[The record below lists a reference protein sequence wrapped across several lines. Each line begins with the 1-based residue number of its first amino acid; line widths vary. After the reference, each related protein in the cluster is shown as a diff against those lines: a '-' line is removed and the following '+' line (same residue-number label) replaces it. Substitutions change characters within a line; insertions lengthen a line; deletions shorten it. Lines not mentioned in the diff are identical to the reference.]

1 MAQKGTS
8 VERSVKSAA
17 PDVVHVE
24 LAEIGKKGVDAII
37 HMQRELCDAFG
48 EMNREWFARAQAEAN
63 LASELAT
70 RLTTARSVPDTA
82 IMCQEW
88 MGRRME
94 MFAENSR
101 RFVADSQRF
110 VEDSRR
116 FLADSQKFME
126 ASARF
131 LSGGV
136 GRRSTEH

>member
-8 VERSVKSAA
+8 VERSVKSAT
-17 PDVVHVE
+17 PDVLHVE
-24 LAEIGKKGVDAII
+24 LAEMGKKGVDAII

-48 EMNREWFARAQAEAN
+48 EMNRDWFARAQAEAN

-82 IMCQEW
+82 ILCQEW

-126 ASARF
+126 ASTRF
-131 LSGGV
+131 LSGGFG
-136 GRRSTEH
+136 GRSAEH

>member
-8 VERSVKSAA
+8 VERSVKSAT

-24 LAEIGKKGVDAII
+24 LAEIGKKGVDAFI
-37 HMQRELCDAFG
+37 HMQRELCDTLG

-88 MGRRME
+88 AGRRME

-110 VEDSRR
+110 MEDSRK

>member
-8 VERSVKSAA
+8 VERSVKPAI
-17 PDVVHVE
+17 PGVLHVE
-24 LAEIGKKGVDAII
+24 LAEIGKKGFDAII
-37 HMQRELCDAFG
+37 HMQRELCDALG
-48 EMNREWFARAQAEAN
+48 EMNRDWFARAQAEAN
-63 LASELAT
+63 LASEFAT

-101 RFVADSQRF
+101 RFVADSRRF

-131 LSGGV
+131 LSGGF
-136 GRRSTEH
+136 GGRSTEH

>member
-1 MAQKGTS
+1 
-8 VERSVKSAA
+8 
-17 PDVVHVE
+17 
-24 LAEIGKKGVDAII
+24 
-37 HMQRELCDAFG
+37 
-48 EMNREWFARAQAEAN
+48 

-110 VEDSRR
+110 IEDSRR

-126 ASARF
+126 AGTRF
-131 LSGGV
+131 LSGGF
-136 GRRSTEH
+136 GGRSTEH